1 MLLFSQGESS
11 SKEVPDL
18 AVMQTKEKIL
28 EILKFMMDMRLD
40 LRITN
45 LLVIYKKQVSTLET
59 DLDSPPSEWLGE
71 GVCVMFGGKWCVRH
85 RCVCVERMCKCIL
98 C

>member
-1 MLLFSQGESS
+1 
-11 SKEVPDL
+11 
-18 AVMQTKEKIL
+18 MQTKEKIL

-45 LLVIYKKQVSTLET
+45 LLVIYKKQFSILET

-71 GVCVMFGGKWCVRH
+71 GVSGVCVMYGGKWCVRH
-85 RCVCVERMCKCIL
+85 RYVCVERMCKCVL